1 MTELSLFYNH
11 HAFKDTLI
19 LVADESSYPT
29 TIEKYDNVVVLKNKE
44 AIVGINIFHSLNFIK
59 IKANGLVHVL
69 NEDFK
74 KCIETII
81 KDYTGYDV
89 KLVENTFIL
98 GRIVDT
104 KKDLYLVEIGKDL
117 PVLASSLVPNL
128 IIGEYVEVAWKETR
142 LTTGHKAYHYLHG
155 KADYLITAND
165 LQKDTC
171 GTILY
176 KLK

>member
-11 HAFKDTLI
+11 QAFKDTLI

-29 TIEKYDNVVVLKNKE
+29 TIEKYDDVVVLKNKE
-44 AIVGINIFHSLNFIK
+44 NIVGINIFNSLNFIK
-59 IKANGLVHVL
+59 IKANGLVHLL
-69 NEDFK
+69 NEEFK

-89 KLVENTFIL
+89 KLVENTFLL
-98 GRIVDT
+98 GRVEEV
-104 KKDLYLVEIGKDL
+104 KKDLYLVDIGKDL

-128 IIGEYVEVAWKETR
+128 KIGEYVEVAWKETR

-155 KADYLITAND
+155 KADYLISAND
-165 LQKDTC
+165 LQEDVC

-176 KLK
+176 KMK